1 MNKALKIKRG
11 LCSIVCS
18 LTVVVPSAF
27 ASMERPHYVGTDEP
41 FAEKAVYFVV
51 TDRFVDGD
59 PSNNYEDQG
68 GEYPT
73 FNRPVLSESGQ
84 AVANIGYMGG
94 DFAGIVKN
102 AGYIAEMGFSA
113 VWGTPIIDNP
123 DQAFSGGLAIGEG
136 FPTDK
141 FKTGYHGYWGVN
153 FYKLDEHLPSEGLQ
167 FAEFTSALDE
177 YGLDFVLDIVG
188 NHGSPS
194 FDMPRDQPKFG
205 EIYGADGNR
214 IADHL
219 NRSPDEISAAEAES
233 GFFHNFPDIGQL
245 SNFNENSPIVVEY
258 LLNSYLYWLDQGADA
273 IRIDTIKH
281 VPNHFWKTI
290 TDGIRASYP
299 DMFFFAEHWSHDAE
313 AIAQHTKPEN
323 GGISVL
329 DFPGQKAMQSVFG
342 LDDQPMSDL
351 LAYLHLEDGIY
362 ENPYE
367 LMTFY
372 DNHDMSRMNAKDA
385 GFINAHNWLFT
396 SRGIPVV
403 YYGSETGFRRGQGEH
418 AGNRDYYGQDK
429 VDWGVNH
436 PIRRALIDIA
446 QVRKRSVA
454 LQRGVQIND
463 TFSTDTASFIRAY
476 QDESVSELA
485 LVMLNKSAEARSVSL
500 TVPHSCN
507 YKEALT
513 GREMTIERGG
523 WSQRLEPN
531 SVAVWLCSSPF
542 AL

>member
-1 MNKALKIKRG
+1 MSRTESIKRPLWPAVCG
-11 LCSIVCS
+11 L
-18 LTVVVPSAF
+18 LGLVPSTLATVTL
-27 ASMERPHYVGTDEP
+27 PNYVGTDEP
-41 FAEKAVYFVV
+41 FAQKAVYFVV

-73 FNRPVLSESGQ
+73 FNRPVVNEFGQ

-102 AGYIAEMGFSA
+102 AEYIAEMGFSA
-113 VWGTPIIDNP
+113 VWGTPVVDNP

-141 FKTGYHGYWGVN
+141 SKTGYHGYWGVN
-153 FYKLDEHLPSEGLQ
+153 FYQLDEHLPSEGLG
-167 FAEFTSALDE
+167 FAEFTQALDDH
-177 YGLDFVLDIVG
+177 GLDFVLDIVG

-194 FDMPRDQPKFG
+194 FDMPSDQPKFG
-205 EIYGADGNR
+205 EIYGPEGEL
-214 IADHL
+214 IADHN
-219 NRSPDEISAAEAES
+219 NRFPEDIPEDEATS
-233 GFFHNFPDIGQL
+233 GFFHNFQDVAQL
-245 SNFNENSPIVVEY
+245 SNFNENNPRVVEY

-290 TDGIRASYP
+290 TDGIRARYP
-299 DMFFFAEHWSHDAE
+299 DMFFFAEHWSHDAV
-313 AIAQHTKPEN
+313 AIAQHTRPEN

-329 DFPGQKAMQSVFG
+329 DFPGQKVMQSVFG
-342 LDDQPMSDL
+342 LENAPMSDL
-351 LAYLHLEDGIY
+351 LSYLHLDDGIY

-372 DNHDMSRMNAKDA
+372 DNHDMARMNALDT

-403 YYGSETGFRRGQGEH
+403 YYGSEIGFRRGLGEH

-429 VDWGVNH
+429 VDWGASH
-436 PIRRALIDIA
+436 PIRQALIDIA

-463 TFSTDTASFIRAY
+463 TFATDTASFIRAY

-485 LVMLNKSAEARSVSL
+485 LVFLNKSSEPRSVSL
-500 TVPHSCN
+500 TVPYACD

-513 GREMTIERGG
+513 GQEVMREQGE
-523 WSQRLEPN
+523 WSQQLEPN
-531 SVAVWLCSSPF
+531 SVAVWFCSSPF
-542 AL
+542 VL